1 MRDRIFTHISRRWR
15 FTTMSNTM
23 NFLANDSASDVGK
36 TSKCISLLNWIS
48 PLHDLGRMIKIEF
61 LKNFAPSSILGS
73 IALFFSMLMVA
84 ASPLK
89 GAIVANGDYEQNTLA
104 GAVATAPL
112 TSWAPTNSAGGIT
125 QVFGL
130 DTTQTYGTAPHGGSI
145 SVAFT
150 SDASAPAN
158 TTASISQTLTTD
170 STKTYNL
177 QLWVANPVADVNSR
191 QNLFSVIWN
200 GAAVNL
206 SSVDPVHFAV
216 PNPANPNATE
226 LAGAAGTYVVTGDTT
241 WFVVN
246 ILNLVPGAGST
257 TPLRFEGQNNNYATL
272 VDDVSVVETP
282 EPSTMVLLVAG
293 VALIGSRRRRQQA
306 KS

>member
-1 MRDRIFTHISRRWR
+1 
-15 FTTMSNTM
+15 
-23 NFLANDSASDVGK
+23 
-36 TSKCISLLNWIS
+36 
-48 PLHDLGRMIKIEF
+48 MIKVKL
-61 LKNFAPSSILGS
+61 LKKSVLNSCFSSM
-73 IALFFSMLMVA
+73 ALLLSVLLA
-84 ASPLK
+84 ISSPLK
-89 GAIVANGDYEQNTLA
+89 GAIVSNGDFEQNTLP
-104 GAVATAPL
+104 GAVASAPL
-112 TSWAPTNSAGGIT
+112 TDWAPANSAFATT

-130 DTTQTYGTAPHGGSI
+130 DTTLTYGTVPHGGSI

-158 TTASISQTLTTD
+158 ATANISQTLTTD

-200 GAAVNL
+200 GAPVNL
-206 SSVDPVHFAV
+206 FSVDPVHFAV
-216 PNPANPNATE
+216 PNPANPIATE
-226 LAGAAGTYVVTGDTT
+226 LAGAAGTYVVAGDTT

-246 ILNLVPGAGST
+246 ILNLTPGAGSST
-257 TPLRFEGQNNNYATL
+257 TLRFEAQNNNYATL

-293 VALIGSRRRRQQA
+293 AALVGSRRRRQQA
-306 KS
+306 TS

>member
-1 MRDRIFTHISRRWR
+1 
-15 FTTMSNTM
+15 
-23 NFLANDSASDVGK
+23 
-36 TSKCISLLNWIS
+36 
-48 PLHDLGRMIKIEF
+48 MIKIEL
-61 LKNFAPSSILGS
+61 LKKFALHSSLAS
-73 IALFFSMLMVA
+73 FALLFSMLMVA
-84 ASPLK
+84 ALPLK
-89 GAIVANGDYEQNTLA
+89 GAIVANGDFELNTSA

-112 TSWAPTNSAGGIT
+112 TNWAPANSALAVT
-125 QVFGL
+125 QILGL
-130 DTTQTYGTAPHGGSI
+130 DTTLTYGTVPHGGSI

-150 SDASAPAN
+150 SDPTAPAN

-200 GAAVNL
+200 GAPVNL
-206 SSVDPVHFAV
+206 TLWNANFAT

-226 LAGAAGTYVVTGDTT
+226 LAGAAGTYVVAGDTT

-257 TPLRFEGQNNNYATL
+257 TTLKFEGQNNNYATL

-282 EPSTMVLLVAG
+282 EPSTMVLLIAG
-293 VALIGSRRRRQQA
+293 VALIGARRRRQQVT
-306 KS
+306 S